1 MVDMVTD
8 QTTINIDRVV
18 VLPYR
23 RRQIVHALTGIL
35 WITQEGDARDIV
47 LYAGESTAFPGRGRI
62 MVQPLQA
69 SATFTVESRQGR
81 LGRLGRLGTLLSNL
95 ARRLQI
101 TSHQTNATIRGSFAS

>member
-1 MVDMVTD
+1 MVDIVTD
-8 QTTINIDRVV
+8 QATINIDRVV

-23 RRQIVHALTGIL
+23 RRQIVHALKGIL

-47 LYAGESTAFPGRGRI
+47 LYAGESTAFTGRGRI

-69 SATFTVESRQGR
+69 SATFTAESRQ
-81 LGRLGRLGTLLSNL
+81 GRLGRLGTLLSNL